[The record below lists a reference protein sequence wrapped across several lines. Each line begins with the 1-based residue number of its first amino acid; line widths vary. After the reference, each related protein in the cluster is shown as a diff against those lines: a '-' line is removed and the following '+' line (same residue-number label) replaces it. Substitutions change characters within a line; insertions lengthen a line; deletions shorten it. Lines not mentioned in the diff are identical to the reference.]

1 MVPLLICKLICS
13 LVTGLLGFH
22 TYGYAHHFLSSCT
35 HILSF
40 PIIPDGVEFE
50 GRLALVA
57 RAFPNGI
64 DFFTRCFSVEP
75 SAPRAPTAI
84 TEAAAMGGVLHTTT
98 ITDREDRYD
107 NDYDSRENETASMI
121 ITIAIAATLRAV
133 GQCST
138 ELHPLPTTTPPPPLT
153 KLGRFL
159 VHTILPTRNVVPH
172 RRPDGHLA
180 LLPRQ
185 DHPPHG
191 HGAERTTPRT
201 QTGRPTREPHLSTPP
216 AKALLEAWIGAT
228 NAPRPSLTR
237 SATHRR
243 LAHYPR
249 ACSKSCNPMR
259 PARAPRHSDGPYAAG
274 NHSFLSNNVP
284 RDRHG
289 HVAHNPGPL
298 SLDESGSDFED
309 DAADDNDNHT
319 ATTATATMVA
329 SGSGD
334 DSGEG
339 KRSHN
344 GGLHGGDS

>member
-22 TYGYAHHFLSSCT
+22 TYGYARHFLSSCT

-64 DFFTRCFSVEP
+64 DFFT
-75 SAPRAPTAI
+75 
-84 TEAAAMGGVLHTTT
+84 
-98 ITDREDRYD
+98 
-107 NDYDSRENETASMI
+107 
-121 ITIAIAATLRAV
+121 
-133 GQCST
+133 ST
-138 ELHPLPTTTPPPPLT
+138 EPHPLPTTTPPPPLT

-216 AKALLEAWIGAT
+216 AKPLLEAWIVSQGR
-228 NAPRPSLTR
+228 RPTAASLTTPAPAQ
-237 SATHRR
+237 SPMALTR
-243 LAHYPR
+243 LATTRSSPTMSR
-249 ACSKSCNPMR
+249 AI
-259 PARAPRHSDGPYAAG
+259 
-274 NHSFLSNNVP
+274 
-284 RDRHG
+284 
-289 HVAHNPGPL
+289 
-298 SLDESGSDFED
+298 
-309 DAADDNDNHT
+309 
-319 ATTATATMVA
+319 ATGTSRTIP
-329 SGSGD
+329 S
-334 DSGEG
+334 
-339 KRSHN
+339 R
-344 GGLHGGDS
+344 